1 MNVDLEIVSRA
12 KLCALEP
19 AVSRTAY
26 PLYSGPIRK
35 GIFLLSLECNSVP
48 KDADTA
54 IIKLCAAV
62 EALGNDERLLWDG
75 ALKRTFD
82 VGYALMSGCRA
93 VHVSLRPET
102 LKRVTALGASIAFTC
117 YLEGNSDPDLPM
129 KGGEPICSKP
139 HRPSSPVRPGHG
151 SRRQPR

>member
-12 KLCALEP
+12 KLGALEA

-26 PLYSGPIRK
+26 ALYSGPIRK
-35 GIFLLSLECNSVP
+35 GIFLLSLECNSYP

-54 IIKLCAAV
+54 VIKLCAAV
-62 EALGNDERLLWDG
+62 EALGDDERRLWDR

-82 VGYALMSGCRA
+82 VGYALMAGSRVA
-93 VHVSLRPET
+93 HVSLRPET

-117 YLEGNSDPDLPM
+117 YLEGNDDPGLPM
-129 KGGEPICSKP
+129 NGSEPISSKSHP
-139 HRPSSPVRPGHG
+139 QSSLVCPGHG
-151 SRRQPR
+151 SRC

>member
-12 KLCALEP
+12 KLCALEK
-19 AVSRTAY
+19 AVSRMAY

-35 GIFLLSLECNSVP
+35 GIFLLSVECNSVP

-62 EALGNDERLLWDG
+62 EALGDDERRLWDG

-82 VGYALMSGCRA
+82 VGYAPMPGCRP

-102 LKRVTALGASIAFTC
+102 LKRVTALDASIAFTC
-117 YLEGNSDPDLPM
+117 YLDGNSDPDLPM
-129 KGGEPICSKP
+129 NGVEPI
-139 HRPSSPVRPGHG
+139 
-151 SRRQPR
+151 